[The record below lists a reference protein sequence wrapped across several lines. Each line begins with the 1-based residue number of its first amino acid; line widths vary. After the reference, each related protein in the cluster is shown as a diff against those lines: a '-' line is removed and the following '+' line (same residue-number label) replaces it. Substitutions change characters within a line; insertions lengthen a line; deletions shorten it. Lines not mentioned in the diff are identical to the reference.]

1 MGQQVYELLLVFFAD
16 SGLNVLGA
24 LSTPKQ
30 LRENHAGKTD
40 ITMPTNTLMTSE
52 KNRILESMPDSVWM
66 YCLVSQTRQVS
77 EDGNSI
83 ALRRTLRQLLK

>member
-24 LSTPKQ
+24 LSAPKQ

-66 YCLVSQTRQVS
+66 
-77 EDGNSI
+77 
-83 ALRRTLRQLLK
+83 